1 MDKNIIQEY
10 IKELEFFFNTED
22 PKKIF
27 SIIKQYKKSKYNENK
42 PIFSQK

>member
-10 IKELEFFFNTED
+10 IQELEFLFNTED

-27 SIIKQYKKSKYNENK
+27 RIIKQYKKSKYNKNK
-42 PIFSQK
+42 PIIYQK